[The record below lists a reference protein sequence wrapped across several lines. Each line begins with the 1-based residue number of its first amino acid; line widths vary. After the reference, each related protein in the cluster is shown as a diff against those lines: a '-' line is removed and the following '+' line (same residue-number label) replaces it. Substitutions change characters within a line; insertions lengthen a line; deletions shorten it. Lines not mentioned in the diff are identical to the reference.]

1 MTISGWLKGN
11 SATPLRRLATAGAS
25 VGALA
30 AFGLAPTA
38 HADFEDFFADLL
50 DPAAWG
56 TLFEPGYWDGLDS
69 ASMLDLAALFNGD
82 ELVGAA
88 VGTDFA
94 DWFQN
99 DFYLPLHAAMQD
111 WIDSPFGSQVN
122 DLINPL
128 FAFGGSCGLVC
139 NGVDG
144 TETDVDGGNGGWIFG
159 DGGTG
164 WSSTEAGV
172 VGGAGGDGGWLGNGG
187 DGGVG
192 GAGADGGAGG
202 SGGWIGNGGNGGTG
216 LTTGSDDA
224 PRGTGGTGGTGG
236 DADGGTG
243 GVGGNGG
250 NGGSG
255 DLGSAGGIGGDGGD
269 GGQVGPNGNG
279 AGGDGGNGGGNSR
292 EPGGT
297 GGNGGADG
305 TPGTPGADGDATL
318 NPVG

>member
-69 ASMLDLAALFNGD
+69 ASTLDLAALFNGD

-192 GAGADGGAGG
+192 GAG
-202 SGGWIGNGGNGGTG
+202 
-216 LTTGSDDA
+216 
-224 PRGTGGTGGTGG
+224 
-236 DADGGTG
+236 
-243 GVGGNGG
+243 G

-279 AGGDGGNGGGNSR
+279 AGGNGGNGGGNSR

-305 TPGTPGADGDATL
+305 TSGTPGADGDATL